1 MRNIITNKEKE
12 IFFRVAYKQY
22 DDWKK
27 KPDDLKDSLERM
39 GIYMTLFSQFENR
52 MRVLYWTTT
61 FHEGH
66 LVPTG
71 KQDGMDALT
80 PIEFTN
86 IMKDPYPPNAPK
98 HITLGWM
105 NTLLRNNKV
114 IRSDKFDDCLKIIN
128 HRNELGHQ
136 FFLKQDKLTNEDI
149 DDVVRSFRY
158 IDKLIKQKRSVYK
171 KRRGNK
177 GVKGKKIIRAVQS
190 SA

>member
-12 IFFRVAYKQY
+12 IFFRVAYQQY
-22 DDWKK
+22 KEWKER
-27 KPDDLKDSLERM
+27 PDDLKDSLEKM
-39 GIYMTLFSQFENR
+39 GIFMTLFSQFENR
-52 MRVLYWTTT
+52 MRVLYWTTS
-61 FHEGH
+61 FHENH

-71 KQDGMDALT
+71 IKDGMNT
-80 PIEFTN
+80 ITQIEFNN

-105 NTLLRNNKV
+105 NTLLKDNKV
-114 IRSDKFDDCLKIIN
+114 IRYDKFEDCLKIIN

-158 IDKLIKQKRSVYK
+158 IDKLIKQKRTLYK
-171 KRRGNK
+171 KRGSGGRRR
-177 GVKGKKIIRAVQS
+177 IRAVQS
-190 SA
+190 ST

>member
-1 MRNIITNKEKE
+1 MRNRITNKEKE
-12 IFFRVAYKQY
+12 IFFRVAYQQY
-22 DDWKK
+22 KEWKER
-27 KPDDLKDSLERM
+27 PDDLKDTLDRM

-61 FHEGH
+61 FYEGH
-66 LVPTG
+66 LVPTVQ
-71 KQDGMDALT
+71 QDGMEHLT
-80 PIEFTN
+80 PIEFNN

-128 HRNELGHQ
+128 LRNELNHQ

-171 KRRGNK
+171 KRRGNR
-177 GVKGKKIIRAVQS
+177 GVGTKRKVIRFQS
-190 SA
+190 PS